1 MPTYQRIIW
10 IGLAVTALAVLVL
23 GYFLFLAPQAEKKAA
38 AVPELNSLAT
48 PPGSGA
54 GAAADLDDS
63 GIVPLDLDL
72 DKSDEAVRDLVAA
85 DAVPAAVKNWLEHK
99 EIVRTVVAAV
109 DSIARG
115 ESPAAQL
122 PFLAPEGKF
131 MARAQD
137 GTLWLDPQSFRRYD
151 ALVGAFIAIP
161 DKTWIFWYKKLRP
174 TLEKAFRE
182 LGYPGITFDQRIQ
195 QALEQLTQVPPLP
208 QKEVALEKKVLS
220 YAFADAELENLNP
233 AQKHLLRL
241 GPDNAARVQKKLRA
255 LAAALHSS
263 RKN

>member
-1 MPTYQRIIW
+1 MLTSQRIIW
-10 IGLAVTALAVLVL
+10 IGLAVTAIAVLVL
-23 GYFLFLAPQAEKKAA
+23 GYFLFLAPPAEKKAA
-38 AVPELNSLAT
+38 TVPELKSLAT
-48 PPGSGA
+48 PPASGT
-54 GAAADLDDS
+54 AAADLDDS

-72 DKSDEAVRDLVAA
+72 DKSDDAVRGLVAA
-85 DAVPAAVKNWLEHK
+85 ADVPAVVKNWLEHK

-131 MARAQD
+131 LARARN
-137 GTLWLDPQSFRRYD
+137 GTFWLDPQSFRRYD

-161 DKTWIFWYKKLRP
+161 DRTWITWYKKLRP

-182 LGYPGITFDQRIQ
+182 LGYPGITFSQRLQ
-195 QALEQLTQVPPLP
+195 QAMEQLTQVPPLP

-220 YAFADAELENLNP
+220 YAFADAALENLNP
-233 AQKHLLRL
+233 AQKQLLRL

-263 RKN
+263 GKN

>member
-1 MPTYQRIIW
+1 MPTYQRIVW
-10 IGLAVTALAVLVL
+10 IGLAVTAIAVLVL
-23 GYFLFLAPQAEKKAA
+23 GYFLFLAPEAEKKGPT
-38 AVPELNSLAT
+38 VPELQALAKM
-48 PPGSGA
+48 PAA
-54 GAAADLDDS
+54 GAAGELDEP
-63 GIVPLDLDL
+63 GIAPLDLDL
-72 DKSDEAVRDLVAA
+72 DKSDDPVRDLVEAA
-85 DAVPAAVKNWLEHK
+85 GIPAAMKGWLEHK

-131 MARAQD
+131 VVRVQD
-137 GTLWLDPQSFRRYD
+137 GTFWLDPQSYRRYD
-151 ALVGAFIAIP
+151 PLVGVFIAIP
-161 DKTWIFWYKKLRP
+161 DKTWIAWYKKLRP

-182 LGYPGITFDQRIQ
+182 LGYPGVTFAQRVQ
-195 QALEQLTQVPPLP
+195 QAIEQLTQVPLP
-208 QKEVALEKKVLS
+208 QKQVALEKKVLS
-220 YAFADAELENLNP
+220 YAFADASLESLNP

-241 GPDNAARVQKKLRA
+241 GPDNAARIQKKLLA